1 MTTDYVS
8 EIFIPVELALQCG
21 MQKKKNPVIPEFT
34 LMTGYV
40 KNAIYE
46 NMSALP

>member
-1 MTTDYVS
+1 MTTDDVS
-8 EIFIPVELALQCG
+8 EILIPVELALQCG
-21 MQKKKNPVIPEFT
+21 MQKKNPVIPEFT